1 MSSFAAVDLG
11 AASGRVA
18 VGTLKGDAISYEVIH
33 RFPNGSKE
41 DAQGR
46 FTWDWQEIINQVEI
60 GLKAAG
66 EKYAITSVGVDTWAV
81 DYVLLNEDNEIIA
94 PTYSYRDQ
102 RTAGFMEIA
111 VEDFGKETIY
121 EESGIQFQPFNT
133 VYQLLAARDAGELH
147 GSVQFLMLP
156 DAINM
161 RLTGTK
167 SSETTNA
174 STTQLLKACTRA
186 WNYPLI
192 EKLGL
197 HREIFPKLHESGHL
211 LGRVNSIPE
220 LRGTKVVAVG
230 SHDTA
235 SAVAGAPIDEDSIY
249 ISSGTWSLIGC
260 ELREPITSRAAMEA
274 NLSNELGV
282 EGTVRLLKNVSGMW
296 IISECLR
303 EWREAGE
310 SISIQKLVELAKE
323 NSNDSR
329 IDPNDEIFLHPG
341 KMVER
346 IQYQCRINGYSE
358 PLGKG
363 EIAYCVYASL
373 SESYA
378 KAILEIEAVTGR
390 EFKNIHV
397 VGGGSVNDF
406 LNQLTADETGLEV
419 IAGPAEATILGNVG
433 VQAIAAGEISS
444 LKELRK
450 IISNSFELRVFQPS
464 HDKSETRESI

>member
-18 VGTLKGDAISYEVIH
+18 VGTLKGDVISYEVVH

-41 DAQGR
+41 DAHGR
-46 FTWDWQEIINQVEI
+46 FTWDWHGIINQVEI
-60 GLKAAG
+60 GLKAAV
-66 EKYAITSVGVDTWAV
+66 EKYVITSVGVDTWAV
-81 DYVLLNEDNEIIA
+81 DYVLLNDDDEIIA

-102 RTAGFMEIA
+102 RTAGLMEIA
-111 VEDFGKETIY
+111 IEDFGKEIFY
-121 EESGIQFQPFNT
+121 EKSGIQFQPFNT
-133 VYQLLAARDAGELH
+133 VYQLLAARDSGELKD
-147 GSVQFLMLP
+147 SALFLMLP
-156 DAINM
+156 DALNM
-161 RLTGTK
+161 RLTGAK

-174 STTQLLKACTRA
+174 STTQLLNTCTRE

-197 HREIFPKLHESGHL
+197 PERIFPKLHESGYP
-211 LGRVNSIPE
+211 LGTVKSIPE

-235 SAVAGAPIDEDSIY
+235 SAVAGAPIDQDSIY

-260 ELREPITSRAAMEA
+260 ELRDPITSKAAMSA
-274 NLSNELGV
+274 NLTNELGV
-282 EGTVRLLKNVSGMW
+282 EGTVRLQKNVSGMW

-303 EWREAGE
+303 EWREDGE
-310 SISIQKLVELAKE
+310 SIPIQKLVELAKE
-323 NSNDSR
+323 SPNDSR
-329 IDPNDEIFLHPG
+329 IDPNNEIFLHPG

-346 IQYQCRINGYSE
+346 IQYECRINGYLE
-358 PLGKG
+358 PLSKG

-378 KAILEIEAVTGR
+378 RSILEIETVTGR
-390 EFKNIHV
+390 DFENIHV
-397 VGGGSVNDF
+397 VGGGSANDF
-406 LNQLTADETGLEV
+406 LNQLTADKTGLPV

-433 VQAIAAGEISS
+433 VQAIAAGEITN
-444 LKELRK
+444 LQELRK
-450 IISNSFELRVFQPS
+450 IIANSYELRFFQPS
-464 HDKSETRESI
+464 HDKSETKGRR